1 MALSKFPAGP
11 CALRPFPARISRRF
25 LHLRAACDDF
35 MAMMK
40 ECEGD
45 FCGGVVH
52 SFDGTRE
59 ELGKVLELEKLSI
72 GINVSLCCCD
82 TYPPVLPYIVSS
94 MLL

>member
-1 MALSKFPAGP
+1 MHFPGH
-11 CALRPFPARISRRF
+11 FPRRF

-35 MAMMK
+35 MAIMK

-45 FCGGVVH
+45 YCGGVVH